1 MEAVRESWT
10 DERLDNFRERV
21 EERFDNVDRRFDSVD
36 RRLDN
41 VDRRLDRVEDR
52 LDSIQR
58 AMIYGTV
65 AISGSIV
72 AGFVGVIGLV
82 ATQL

>member
-10 DERLDNFRERV
+10 DERLDNFRDRV
-21 EERFDNVDRRFDSVD
+21 EERFDSVDRRFDNVDRR
-36 RRLDN
+36 LE
-41 VDRRLDRVEDR
+41 RVEDG
-52 LDSIQR
+52 LDSLRR

>member
-10 DERLDNFRERV
+10 DERLDNFRDRV
-21 EERFDNVDRRFDSVD
+21 EERFDNVDRR
-36 RRLDN
+36 LDN
-41 VDRRLDRVEDR
+41 VERRLERVEDR
-52 LDSIQR
+52 LESIQR